1 MSESSHEFRPDLAR
15 EIEYLLGQM
24 PRVDRE
30 TFQGLL
36 IENGEVS
43 DRVAEAENELFDAYV
58 RGQLPGQWRLAF
70 EERLLATP
78 EGKRK
83 LVIARKLMEKA
94 APAKRTM
101 WFVGAIAAAI
111 ALIAGLWPSS
121 TQRDKSPGSTSST
134 PVEIAQ
140 RIETLELRPV
150 TRGEAVRPIYRVTV
164 AATHVELAGT
174 QAAVIELATLDGKQ
188 QIWKS
193 SAPPPFRVPANLVPP
208 GKYLATAFDS
218 AGQPINYYEFEVVR
232 E

>member
-70 EERLLATP
+70 EERLLSTP

-83 LVIARKLMEKA
+83 LVIARKLMEKST
-94 APAKRTM
+94 PAKRTM

-111 ALIAGLWPSS
+111 ALIAGLWPS
-121 TQRDKSPGSTSST
+121 TQRDRSPDSTAP

-140 RIETLELRPV
+140 RIETLELRAV
-150 TRGEAVRPIYRVTV
+150 TRGEANRPKFTVTS
-164 AATHVELAGT
+164 AATQIELAGT
-174 QAAVIELATLDGKQ
+174 QAASLELSTLDGQ
-188 QIWKS
+188 RPIWKS
-193 SAPPPFRVPANLVPP
+193 SAPPPFRVPATLVPA
-208 GKYLATAFDS
+208 GKYLVTAFDN
-218 AGQPINYYEFEVVR
+218 AGQPSNYYEFEVVR